1 MPKAPSSP
9 TLDLVGVT
17 EIAQRAG
24 VASINVVYMWRKRHA
39 NFPPPYVE
47 LAMGPVWLWESVE
60 AWLAKPRP
68 NGRPRRVAQDAGEA
82 ALLKGPDPRETSA
95 AG

>member
-47 LAMGPVWLWESVE
+47 LAMGPVWLWESVA
-60 AWLAKPRP
+60 AWLAIPRP
-68 NGRPRRVAQDAGEA
+68 SGRPRRVVQDVEETAQARAD
-82 ALLKGPDPRETSA
+82 
-95 AG
+95 